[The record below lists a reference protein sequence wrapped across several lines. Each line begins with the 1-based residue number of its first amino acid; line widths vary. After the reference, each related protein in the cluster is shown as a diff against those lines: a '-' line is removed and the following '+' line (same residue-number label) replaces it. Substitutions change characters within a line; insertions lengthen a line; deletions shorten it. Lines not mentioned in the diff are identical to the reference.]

1 MRRFRLTREAK
12 SDVRA
17 IWAYVARDN
26 PPAADRLL
34 DVLYGKFAL
43 LAQQSLLGEARGEL
57 GPGIRGFVVGNYL
70 VVYRLLLDGIEV
82 VRVVHSARDIGT
94 LFGETP

>member
-17 IWAYVARDN
+17 VWAYVARDN
-26 PPAADRLL
+26 PPAADRVL
-34 DVLYGKFAL
+34 DTLYGKFAL
-43 LAQQSLLGEARGEL
+43 LAQQSLLGEDRDEL

-70 VVYRLLLDGIEV
+70 VAYRPLPDGIEV
-82 VRVVHSARDIGT
+82 VRVVHSARDIST